1 MKQSLRDILRSFLIA
16 LVAVVIATLLRKY
29 FLGALENKVAWITY
43 YPAVMVA
50 AIYGGFVSGLL
61 TSVFTTFIAVFAW
74 NFITNKP
81 FIADNSDWIGLV
93 VFLLNCIL
101 VSGIAEY
108 TRRQTIAK
116 ERANKANRAKS
127 IFLANMSHELRTPLN
142 AILGFSRLMQQNENI
157 PEDEQK
163 NLQIINRSGEHLLS
177 LINNVLDISKIEAG
191 KIDINFSSFDFYN
204 VLDDI
209 FLMMTQR
216 AEAKGLKLIS
226 QVGKEVPVLIQ
237 SDEVKLKQIIINL
250 IGNAIK
256 YTKEGHVK
264 ILVNALKN
272 EGADEVTLV
281 VEVTDTGVGIS
292 QSDLK
297 NVFNPFFQGGDLSRN
312 EGTGLGLAICKQYT
326 ELLRGGISVESI
338 EGAGSSFQVEVPV
351 RIVKRLEPELHSDQ
365 LKMVVP
371 SDMLYKVLIVED
383 QIENWL
389 LLKKVLQ
396 KLLCEVVVA
405 ENGEQGIKEYKSFK
419 PDLIFMDIR
428 MPFMGGIEAT
438 RAIRELENGDK
449 VKIIGISAHVFK
461 EQEHEILTVGMDD
474 FIKKPFQFSDI
485 SNCLEKHLKLT
496 FFSDK
501 MEEAKFVKQE
511 KLLTNMFKATDE
523 RIVNELFQAVGGVD
537 TERVNAIIEEIG
549 SKDEKL
555 GNILKNYA
563 SDLRFTEIHKIVNN
577 VVRE

>member
-204 VLDDI
+204 MLDDI
-209 FLMMTQR
+209 FSMMIQR

-226 QVGKEVPVLIQ
+226 QVGKDVPVLIQ

-272 EGADEVTLV
+272 ESLDEVTIV

-292 QSDLK
+292 QNDLK
-297 NVFNPFFQGGDLSRN
+297 NVFNPFFQGGDLLRN

-326 ELLRGGISVESI
+326 ELLQGGISVESI
-338 EGAGSSFQVEVPV
+338 EGAGASFQVEVPV
-351 RIVKRLEPELHSDQ
+351 RIVKKLEPELHSDQ

-428 MPFMGGIEAT
+428 MPVMGGIEAT

-511 KLLTNMFKATDE
+511 KLLTNMFKAIDE
-523 RIVNELFQAVGGVD
+523 RIVDELFQAVGGC
-537 TERVNAIIEEIG
+537 
-549 SKDEKL
+549 
-555 GNILKNYA
+555 
-563 SDLRFTEIHKIVNN
+563 
-577 VVRE
+577 